1 MSGSGSGSGG
11 SGGNKTVFRPSPLQG
26 LRQGQGQGGAQPP
39 APPQQGWGGPPPPAP
54 GGGWGGGYAP
64 PPSPQGYAPTP
75 PPGGYAPPPPP
86 PAYSPPPPPIPETQG
101 YDALPTLSRTG
112 HGPAAPAL
120 APSRL
125 ADDDVPLPA
134 TPRQVRNIMLS
145 EAQPVLALAA
155 GIRSG
160 RVQTGMPQFHREA
173 VAAITNFD
181 RAVAPHY
188 PEETRQRAKYALC
201 STIDD
206 IAQNLPGLGTDG
218 AEWARRALVVHFFQ
232 ENIGGD
238 RFWQLV
244 DDMLRTPNDNLD
256 LIELYHACLA
266 AGFEGRFRV
275 MPDGRRRLHEIMA
288 RLHGALPHVRSL
300 SMVEM
305 SPMWK
310 GETAPVGKLGFW
322 SIIALAAAGTLA
334 LLVVIY
340 ILLRVILGST
350 GGAPWDRLAAI
361 NPSDRLTLSRSA
373 PPPPAA
379 AGGPQAAK
387 LKKFLEPEIKEGL
400 VTVEEDAQTVRVRTT
415 VGQLFQSASDQL
427 DDGRRPLFE
436 RIGAAIESEPG
447 TVTVEGHTDADRIA
461 SAQFPD
467 NMALAEARAKTVAD
481 IIRAKLSDGS
491 RVVAKGF
498 GDSVPI
504 GDNKTPEGKS
514 RNRRVEVV
522 VPRQY

>member
-1 MSGSGSGSGG
+1 MSNEGNGP
-11 SGGNKTVFRPSPLQG
+11 GGNKTVFRPSPLQG
-26 LRQGQGQGGAQPP
+26 LRQGQAQPP
-39 APPQQGWGGPPPPAP
+39 AAPPAP
-54 GGGWGGGYAP
+54 SWGGGGYTP
-64 PPSPQGYAPTP
+64 PPSPGGYAAPP
-75 PPGGYAPPPPP
+75 PPGGYAAQPT
-86 PAYSPPPPPIPETQG
+86 PPIPETQG

-112 HGPAAPAL
+112 AGPAAPAL

-145 EAQPVLALAA
+145 EAGPVLALAA
-155 GIRSG
+155 GIRAG
-160 RVQTGMPQFHREA
+160 RVRTGMPQFHREA
-173 VAAITNFD
+173 VAAIANFD
-181 RAVAPHY
+181 RAIQPHY
-188 PEETRQRAKYALC
+188 SEETRQRAKYAL
-201 STIDD
+201 SATIDD

-244 DDMLRTPNDNLD
+244 DDMLRTPHDNLD
-256 LIELYHACLA
+256 LIETFHACLA
-266 AGFEGRFRV
+266 AGFEGRFRI

-288 RLHGALPHVRSL
+288 RLQSALTHVRSL
-300 SMVEM
+300 SMVEL

-310 GETAPVGKLGFW
+310 GEQAPVGKLGFW
-322 SIIALAAAGTLA
+322 SIIALAAAGALA

-350 GGAPWDRLAAI
+350 GGAPWDRVSGLM
-361 NPSDRLTLSRSA
+361 PQDKLTMSRAGAPVPSA
-373 PPPPAA
+373 PA
-379 AGGPQAAK
+379 PQAAK
-387 LKKFLEPEIKEGL
+387 LKKFLEPEIQQGL

-415 VGQLFQSASDQL
+415 VGQLFQSGSDQL

-447 TVTVEGHTDADRIA
+447 TVTVEGHTDSDKISSVA
-461 SAQFPD
+461 FPD
-467 NMALAEARAKTVAD
+467 NMALSEARAKTVAD
-481 IIRAKLSDGS
+481 ILKSKLSDGS
-491 RVVAKGF
+491 RVVSKGF
-498 GDSVPI
+498 GDGVAI
-504 GDNKTPEGKS
+504 ADNKTPEGKS
-514 RNRRVEVV
+514 KNRRVEVV